1 MSVDLTSWFK
11 RCRHGRIAGIR
22 KAAGGWSD
30 VVWPLVFMLGLA
42 LLYAF
47 LSFVLQTTVA
57 ENAEVIVSVGGFF
70 LVVYAFMLYLPLT
83 SHTWQNPPSAFRPNW
98 NKRSTSA

>member
-1 MSVDLTSWFK
+1 MSVDLTSWLQALQAWQNSG
-11 RCRHGRIAGIR
+11 HTES
-22 KAAGGWSD
+22 GWED
-30 VVWPLVFMLGLA
+30 GPTVVWPLVVMLGLA

-47 LSFVLQTTVA
+47 LSFVLKTTVA

-70 LVVYAFMLYLPLT
+70 LVVYAFT
-83 SHTWQNPPSAFRPNW
+83 HGRTRRSAFRPNW